1 MRFFAKNTVNEPTET
16 GDDTSGS
23 LLLGLGRGAQAS
35 RLCGD
40 WSASSRPPE
49 LQSPPTHPGGTPVL
63 LSIRSGFSLIEVTI
77 AIGIVGFAV
86 LALVGTLG
94 VGSRTLGSAVSYS
107 MQAQITQNVMGSL
120 KLSDFS
126 VLTNTS
132 PNGWNGANLYFDE
145 RGVSTTNSSLA
156 IYTATVNIT
165 TPITI
170 SGAASGNTNLA
181 RATLSIVKNN
191 NTNNTYTVAT
201 YIANNGQ

>member
-1 MRFFAKNTVNEPTET
+1 MRFFPKNTVNQPTET
-16 GDDTSGS
+16 GDNTKGS

-40 WSASSRPPE
+40 WFTSSRSPE
-49 LQSPPTHPGGTPVL
+49 PKGTQTHSGGTPVL

-132 PNGWNGANLYFDE
+132 PNGWNEAKLYFDE
-145 RGVSTTNSSLA
+145 RGVSTTNTSLA

-165 TPITI
+165 P
-170 SGAASGNTNLA
+170 SVTNLGATNGNPNLALA
-181 RATLSIVKNN
+181 RLSIVKNN
-191 NTNNTYTVAT
+191 NTNDTYTVAT